1 MLYVTT
7 RNHQDAFTA
16 HTVLTQSKAEEGSL
30 FVPLHFPKLSPQ
42 EQTRFS
48 SLSFGQCVAEI
59 LNMFFS
65 VKLSGWDID
74 FSVGR
79 YPIRLE
85 PLAHR
90 IYIAETWHNP
100 DWNFSRLEQNL
111 RQLLHSDASIPGNWV
126 SIAIRM
132 AVLAGVLGNREILGM
147 GPVDISV
154 ITGDFTL
161 PVSAWYL
168 RKMGFPVGN
177 IICCCNE
184 NNQFWNLICNGQ
196 MPTDEADIPTLVP
209 QADVTLPIN
218 LERLVSEYGGTAE
231 AVRFDECCKTGSVYT
246 VSDNLL
252 QQFRTGLYAN
262 VVSSSR
268 VETTIPNVYKT
279 HGYIMDPAL
288 ALAYSGLLD
297 YRAKTGI
304 ARTSVAISDASP
316 ICTADTVAKAMEI
329 PVAELNKII

>member
-7 RNHQDAFTA
+7 RNHQDTFTA
-16 HTVLTQSKAEEGSL
+16 HTVLTHSKAEDGSL
-30 FVPLHFPKLSPQ
+30 FVPLHFPKVSSQ
-42 EQTRFS
+42 EQAKLAN
-48 SLSFGQCVAEI
+48 LSFGQCVAEI

-65 VKLSGWDID
+65 VQLTGWDID
-74 FSVGR
+74 FSLGR

-100 DWNFSRLEQNL
+100 DWNFSRVEQNL
-111 RQLLHSDASIPGNWV
+111 RQLLHSDAHIPGNWV

-132 AVLAGVLGNREILGM
+132 AVLAGILGNPELLGR
-147 GPVDISV
+147 GLVDISV

-161 PVSAWYL
+161 PISAWYL

-196 MPTDEADIPTLVP
+196 IPTDELSVSTLIPE
-209 QADVTLPIN
+209 ADVTLPIN
-218 LERLVSEYGGTAE
+218 LERLILECGGLAETAC
-231 AVRFDECCKTGSVYT
+231 FDNCCKSGEVYS

-252 QQFRTGLYAN
+252 QQFRTGIYAN
-262 VVSSSR
+262 VISSSR

-304 ARTSVAISDASP
+304 TRTSIAISDASP
-316 ICTADTVAKAMEI
+316 ICTADIVAKAMEI
-329 PVAELNKII
+329 LVAELKKMI